1 MLALGLAS
9 LSSNRVRAES
19 LFIDDGFGSLDAD
32 PLRMAI
38 DTLDG
43 LQAMGRTVD
52 VISHV
57 QQMTER
63 IATKV
68 LVQRTARGRSLV
80 GIDGAESGK
89 MPPNWRACA

>member
-1 MLALGLAS
+1 L
-9 LSSNRVRAES
+9 RV
-19 LFIDDGFGSLDAD
+19 
-32 PLRMAI
+32 AI

-43 LQAMGRTVD
+43 LQARGRKVG

-57 QQMTER
+57 QQITGR

-80 GIDGAESGK
+80 GLKVAKCHQIGGHVHE
-89 MPPNWRACA
+89 